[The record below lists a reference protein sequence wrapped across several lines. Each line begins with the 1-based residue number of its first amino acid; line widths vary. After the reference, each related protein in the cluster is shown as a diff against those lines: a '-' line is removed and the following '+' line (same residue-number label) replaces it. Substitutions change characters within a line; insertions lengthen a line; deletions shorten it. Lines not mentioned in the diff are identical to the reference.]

1 MIKILLSLI
10 MAFLSIFGIGSS
22 GGLGN
27 DADNQP
33 VTPTGY
39 DLKFDI
45 SYGEESEQKL
55 DLIIPEGIGKTL
67 NLCVYIHGGAWM
79 GGDKSLET
87 ENVIGY
93 AKDRGMIAANV
104 NYRLL
109 SESRQDLNC
118 NTQLQDIN
126 SAVEKIVEVCQE
138 EGYTIKNAMITGES
152 AGGHLALM
160 YAYKCKDI
168 SPVNISLVYSICG
181 PTNMADVNYY
191 TKTDM
196 TADQVALLQ
205 SVLTGRTIN
214 MDNLMTTEIYEELM
228 KVSPIKYVDQN
239 SVPTIFNSCG
249 NDRLVPVSNG
259 EQLEKALKN
268 FGVDYYYA
276 EFVNSGHCARN
287 TLDIATTSVFD
298 VKLDEMIEKFV
309 K

>member
-181 PTNMADVNYY
+181 PTNLTDIKFY
-191 TKTDM
+191 TENDIPAEQM
-196 TADQVALLQ
+196 MLIQ
-205 SVLTGRTIN
+205 SCLTGTTITMN
-214 MDNLMTTEIYEELM
+214 NLLAAEISNELM
-228 KVSPIKYVDQN
+228 KISPIKYVN
-239 SVPTIFNSCG
+239 ENTVPTIFNSCG
-249 NDRLVPVSNG
+249 RDKLVPVSNG
-259 EQLEKALKN
+259 EVLEKLLSN
-268 FGVDYYYA
+268 YGVDYYYA
-276 EFVNSGHCARN
+276 EFANSGHCARN
-287 TLDIATTSVFD
+287 TLDIATISVFD
-298 VKLDEMIEKFV
+298 MKLDEMINKYV